1 MGVVSDYWVWLAVL
15 VVVSDKW
22 VWLVRVGVVMG
33 VIMAFDAVYC
43 VITLFVI

>member
-1 MGVVSDYWVWLAVL
+1 MGVVSDYRVLLAVL

-22 VWLVRVGVVMG
+22 VWLVKVGVVMG
-33 VIMAFDAVYC
+33 AVMAFDAVYC